1 MEKVKEKKKKLEN
14 WHSSANIVFMKLRI
28 SIILLGASLLINS
41 GCSSVKSAY
50 NGKEGSR
57 FTNPAKIAALNNP
70 QGAQAGLEPVASGP
84 DAQLDQSGWT
94 GPYHM
99 TGVSTEPQFQQ
110 QTSASSTA
118 SEGSWGGAL
127 STR

>member
-1 MEKVKEKKKKLEN
+1 
-14 WHSSANIVFMKLRI
+14 MKLRI
-28 SIILLGASLLINS
+28 SIILLGASFLINS

-50 NGKEGSR
+50 DGKEGSR
-57 FTNPAKIAALNNP
+57 FTNPAKIAAMTNP
-70 QGAQAGLEPVASGP
+70 QGAQPGLAPVAEAPTP
-84 DAQLDQSGWT
+84 DAQLDSTGWT

-99 TGVSTEPQFQQ
+99 TGVSTQPQFQQ
-110 QTSASSTA
+110 QTSASTTA